1 VGKQKTYGRF
11 LGTIFLKP
19 AQMAYPPQMESL
31 RKIKPLKNKKNAK
44 KSVFWFFAVFGGTK
58 PGTVC
63 LTLLTS
69 IIVPEG
75 QRENSPAI
83 YRREIT
89 NRKAA
94 SRRDA

>member
-19 AQMAYPPQMESL
+19 AQMVYPPQMESL

-63 LTLLTS
+63 LT
-69 IIVPEG
+69 
-75 QRENSPAI
+75 
-83 YRREIT
+83 
-89 NRKAA
+89 
-94 SRRDA
+94 